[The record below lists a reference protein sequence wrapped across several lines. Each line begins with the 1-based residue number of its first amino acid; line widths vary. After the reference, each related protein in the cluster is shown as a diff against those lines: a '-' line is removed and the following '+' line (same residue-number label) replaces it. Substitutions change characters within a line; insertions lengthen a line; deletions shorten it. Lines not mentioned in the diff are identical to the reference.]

1 MISIFGGKTVIFLR
15 TESFRSYIRL
25 YPITAFILA
34 VNLIVFISDTL
45 IFNKQIT
52 IWGMFYQEPVADPYG
67 MSEPWRYITSIV
79 LHSGWDH
86 LLFNCFSTLVFAP
99 PLERLLGHF
108 RYLIF
113 YLIAGVVGNALTA
126 VVHAGSEYASLGASG
141 AIYGI
146 FGAFLFLAVFQ
157 KVALDEASRKTIYAL
172 LIIGL
177 IYSLLM
183 PNINIWAH
191 VGGSIAGFAMMS
203 VWVLGRKKLGKINR
217 SP

>member
-1 MISIFGGKTVIFLR
+1 VIFLR
-15 TESFRSYIRL
+15 NESFRSYIRL
-25 YPITAFILA
+25 YPITALILSA
-34 VNLIVFISDTL
+34 NLIVFLSDTL
-45 IFNKQIT
+45 IFNHQIT
-52 IWGMFYQEPVADPYG
+52 IWGMFYQEPVTDPYG
-67 MSEPWRYITSIV
+67 MSEPWRYMSSIV
-79 LHSGWDH
+79 LHAGWDH

-126 VVHAGSEYASLGASG
+126 VVHAGSEYASVGASG

-146 FGAFLFLAVFQ
+146 FGAFLFIAVFQ
-157 KVALDEASRKTIYAL
+157 KAALDEATRKTIYSMM
-172 LIIGL
+172 IIGL

-191 VGGSIAGFAMMS
+191 IGGSTAGFAMMGLL
-203 VWVLGRKKLGKINR
+203 VLGRKKRIESSR
-217 SP
+217 IS

>member
-1 MISIFGGKTVIFLR
+1 LEDKPVIFLR
-15 TESFRSYIRL
+15 NESFRSYIRL

-45 IFNKQIT
+45 IFNQQLT
-52 IWGMFYQEPVADPYG
+52 MWGMFYQEPISNPYG
-67 MSEPWRYITSIV
+67 MSEPWRYLTSIV
-79 LHSGWDH
+79 LHAGWDH

-108 RYLIF
+108 RYLSL

-126 VVHAGSEYASLGASG
+126 VIHVGSEYASLGASG

-146 FGAFLFLAVFQ
+146 FGAYLFLAVF
-157 KVALDEASRKTIYAL
+157 KKAALDDASRKTIYSI
-172 LIIGL
+172 LIIGV

-191 VGGSIAGFAMMS
+191 IGGAIAGFAMMS
-203 VWVLGRKKLGKINR
+203 VLSR
-217 SP
+217 SVR